1 MIKVGVI
8 GATGYVG
15 EELVRLLLNHPGV
28 ELTAISSHSFSGEK
42 ISSIYNNLYMES
54 DLICETE
61 HDVIEKADLIFTA
74 LPHGLSELIAE
85 KCINAGKKCI
95 DMGADFRLYNE
106 NVFKEWYGSNFKI
119 GKELHEKAV
128 YGLPELKRE
137 KIKKAEL
144 IANPGCYAT
153 SIELALFPLVKNNLI
168 DNKNIICD
176 SKSGVT
182 GAGRGLTLT
191 SHYPECNESLS
202 PYKIASHRHTPEIE
216 QILGEMGNQ
225 EYQITF
231 TPHLLPINRGIMST
245 IYCNLDENIDLSK
258 VHELY
263 SKFYDGEPFVKV
275 LPLGETAAIRNVKL
289 SNYCNISL
297 HIDKRSHKLIIIS
310 VIDNMIKGAAGQA
323 VQNMN
328 LMLGLNE
335 KEGLGFIPSP
345 F

>member
-15 EELVRLLLNHPGV
+15 EELVRLLLNHKDV

-42 ISSIYNNLYMES
+42 LSSIYKNLYLES

-61 HDVIEKADLIFTA
+61 NEVIDKCDLVFTA

-85 KCINAGKKCI
+85 KCIKSGKKCI

-106 NVFKEWYGSNFKI
+106 DTFKKWYGSNYKVNA
-119 GKELHEKAV
+119 ELHNKAI
-128 YGLPELKRE
+128 YGLPELKRNS
-137 KIKKAEL
+137 IKKADL

-153 SIELALFPLVKNNLI
+153 SIELALFPLAKNNLI
-168 DNKNIICD
+168 NHNNIICD

-182 GAGRGLTLT
+182 GAGRGLSLT
-191 SHYPECNESLS
+191 SHFPECNESLS

-216 QILGEMGNQ
+216 QILSEMGN
-225 EYQITF
+225 IDCSIIF
-231 TPHLLPINRGIMST
+231 TPHLLPINRGILST
-245 IYCNLDENIDLSK
+245 VYCDLTDK
-258 VHELY
+258 MTLEEVHEIYSELY
-263 SKFYDGEPFVKV
+263 KDEPFVKV
-275 LPLGETAAIRNVKL
+275 LPLGDTAAIRNIKL

-297 HIDKRSHKLIIIS
+297 HMDERTNKLIIIS
-310 VIDNMIKGAAGQA
+310 VLDNMIKGAAGQA

-328 LMLGLNE
+328 IMLGFNE
-335 KEGLGFIPSP
+335 KEGLNFIPSP